1 MTLATIRTH
10 VWRSGSD
17 MVLVYKANGKREILW
32 PKQDS
37 EKLEGSEVQNGLLS
51 ETGKQP
57 PPAMTGIANT
67 TDATTNPLIS
77 IT

>member
-17 MVLVYKANGKREILW
+17 MVLVYKANGKREIPW
-32 PKQDS
+32 PKADS
-37 EKLEGSEVQNGLLS
+37 EKPEGVEFQNGIQS
-51 ETGKQP
+51 ETGNHSST
-57 PPAMTGIANT
+57 ATNGTINGHETTAN
-67 TDATTNPLIS
+67 PVIS